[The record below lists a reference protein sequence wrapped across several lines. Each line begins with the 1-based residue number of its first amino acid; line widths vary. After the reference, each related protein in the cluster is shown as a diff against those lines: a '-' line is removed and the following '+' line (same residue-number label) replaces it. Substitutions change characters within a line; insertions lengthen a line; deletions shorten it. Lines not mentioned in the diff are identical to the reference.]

1 MDKIL
6 EIFNNRELALL
17 IWIAIGIVGA
27 IFIKPFR
34 KFIATAFEIFTSK
47 TFLVIIILLI
57 GYLYLIVYGLSRI
70 DLWNLNLL
78 KDTII
83 WFIVVGVVIV
93 FNAIGKNIQYFRK
106 IALESI
112 QLTIILEFIANLH
125 VLSFIFEFTTI
136 PILVF
141 IGLVQAVNEYKVGK
155 KKIGKFISSIVNLYA
170 LTVFIFAIYK
180 TIQNYRIDFT
190 WEALQ
195 SLLLPTILTILFI
208 PFSYLVAL
216 YSAYENLF
224 TKLLNVKN
232 ENISKNKIK
241 WKLFQRTRF
250 KLKKVKEIH
259 LRLNPYY
266 LNTAF
271 DIDEYL
277 NEIEKPVKKSYM

>member
-27 IFIKPFR
+27 IFFKPVR

-57 GYLYLIVYGLSRI
+57 GYLFLIVYGLSKI

-83 WFIVVGVVIV
+83 WLIGVGFVIA
-93 FNAIGKNIQYFRK
+93 FNAIGKNIQYFKK

-112 QLTIILEFIANLH
+112 QFTIILEFVVNLH

-136 PILVF
+136 PLLVF
-141 IGLVQAVNEYKVGK
+141 IGLVQAVNEYKVGNK
-155 KKIGKFISSIVNLYA
+155 KVGKFISSIVNLYA

-180 TIQNYRIDFT
+180 TIQNYTLDFT

-208 PFSYLVAL
+208 PFSYLIAL

-224 TKLLNVKN
+224 IKLINLKN
-232 ENISKNKIK
+232 EKINTNKIK
-241 WKLFQRTRF
+241 WKLFLRTRF
-250 KLKKVKEIH
+250 NLKKVQELH
-259 LRLNPYY
+259 LKLNPYY
-266 LNTAF
+266 LDTAY
-271 DIDEYL
+271 DIDKFL
-277 NEIEKPVKKSYM
+277 NKIEKPVANK